1 MYLDYNISYH
11 VKYYKKHLIFF
22 KIGIP
27 MIQSLIKYNVYSVSC
42 LDCSSIIIEDR
53 IFYTCM

>member
-27 MIQSLIKYNVYSVSC
+27 MIQSLCFLSGF
-42 LDCSSIIIEDR
+42 SSIIIEDR